1 MVFSSLQ
8 FVGIFLPIFFALYYI
23 VPMRMK
29 NVILFMGSLV
39 FYFVGTT
46 DHLEHYILFLVS
58 IITDFWLGIGMDR
71 HPKWKKPL
79 LISGILYHFGV
90 LFAYKYMGFV
100 AGEIN
105 ALVPGMDLVVK
116 LVLPIGISFYTFQ
129 GVSYIIDVYRGTVP
143 VEKSLLNYGVYITM
157 FAQLIAGPIVTF
169 DHVRRELHKR
179 ELQIKK
185 IINGVGIFIFGLGM
199 KVLLANPLGKLW
211 GQLDAI
217 GYESISTIFAWIGI
231 AAFSFQLYFDFFGY
245 SLMAIGLGRM
255 MGFELP
261 QNFNHPYISR
271 SMTEFWRRWHMTLG
285 SWFREYVYIPLGGN
299 RVGKVALVRNLF
311 IVWMLTGIWHGAGYN
326 FVLWGFSLWAILM
339 IEKFFLL
346 KYLDKWKLFS
356 HLYMILL
363 IPLSWAIFAIDD
375 MKQLGVFFTR
385 LFPFFGQ
392 GPESLIGMDYL
403 EPLQIYWPFLLAGL
417 LFSTTLPYKLLER
430 LKKNRVI
437 VVLILGAIL
446 VGSIYCMYM
455 GYDDPFLYFRF

>member
-1 MVFSSLQ
+1 MVFSSLE
-8 FVGIFLPIFFALYYI
+8 FIGIFLPIFFALYYI

-29 NVILFMGSLV
+29 NAMLFIGSLV

-58 IITDFWLGIGMDR
+58 VITDFWLGIGMDR

-79 LISGILYHFGV
+79 LVGGILYHFSV

-105 ALVPGMDLVVK
+105 SLVPGMNLVVD

-129 GVSYIIDVYRGTVP
+129 GVSYLIDVYRGTVP

-169 DHVRRELHKR
+169 DHVRKELHKR
-179 ELQIKK
+179 ELKIKK
-185 IINGVGIFIFGLGM
+185 ILNGVGIFIFGLGL

-217 GYESISTIFAWIGI
+217 GYDSISTIFAWIGI
-231 AAFSFQLYFDFFGY
+231 VAFSFQLYFDFFGY

-299 RVGKVALVRNLF
+299 RVGKIALVRNLF

-339 IEKFFLL
+339 IEKFFLQ
-346 KYLDKWKLFS
+346 KYLDKWKVFS

-363 IPLSWAIFAIDD
+363 IPLSWAIFAIED
-375 MKQLGVFFTR
+375 MKQLGIFFTR

-392 GPESLIGMDYL
+392 GPESLIGIDYL

-417 LFSTTLPYKLLER
+417 AFSTTLPYKLLER
-430 LKKNRVI
+430 FKKNKVV
-437 VVLILGAIL
+437 VVLILAAIL
-446 VGSIYCMYM
+446 GGSIYCMYM